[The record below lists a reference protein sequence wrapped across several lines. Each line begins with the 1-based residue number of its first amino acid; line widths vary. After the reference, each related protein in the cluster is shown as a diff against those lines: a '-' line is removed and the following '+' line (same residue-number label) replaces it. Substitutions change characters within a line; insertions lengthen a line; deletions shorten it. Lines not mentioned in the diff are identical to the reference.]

1 MRLDRIAL
9 ASGLALALSACG
21 GSTPP
26 VKSAGSKPAKA
37 SPPPPQPVRPPMRYR
52 PRNPQ
57 VLAAPGLEG
66 VIGADESDLTRQFG
80 PPRLNVWEGD
90 ARKLQ
95 WVGTACVLDV
105 FLYPG
110 EAGAPPEATYVE
122 ARRASDGADVDRA
135 ACVAALRKL

>member
-9 ASGLALALSACG
+9 VAGLTLALSACG
-21 GSTPP
+21 GSTQPVRSASSKP
-26 VKSAGSKPAKA
+26 VKVATA
-37 SPPPPQPVRPPMRYR
+37 QPVRPAMRYR

-57 VLAAPGLEG
+57 VLALPGLEG
-66 VIGADESDLTRQFG
+66 VIGADETALTRQFG

-95 WVGTACVLDV
+95 WVGGACVLDV

-110 EAGAPPEATYVE
+110 EAGGTPQATYLE

-135 ACVAALRKL
+135 GCIAALRGSKI